1 MQGTKRM
8 KRHGTR
14 RLPALRVWLLAVALL
29 YAQTLGLLHGLSHAG
44 LAQKVAG
51 VSMPAG
57 GGPFQ
62 GHDSGS
68 GDCRLF
74 DQAAHGDALSCA
86 AAPVLP
92 PAPPIFSTG
101 LSWGGRAV
109 GHAAHFDARAPPAR
123 IG

>member
-1 MQGTKRM
+1 M
-8 KRHGTR
+8 KRQDRMGR
-14 RLPALRVWLLAVALL
+14 SRLPGLWAWMLAAALL
-29 YAQTLGLLHGLSHAG
+29 YAQTLGLLHGMAHAA
-44 LAQKVAG
+44 LAHKGVA

-57 GGPFQ
+57 GGLFQ

-74 DQAAHGDALSCA
+74 DQAAHGDALTCA

-92 PAPPIFSTG
+92 PAHPAFTLPI
-101 LSWGGRAV
+101 SWDERTV
-109 GHAAHFDARAPPAR
+109 RHTAHFDARAPPAR